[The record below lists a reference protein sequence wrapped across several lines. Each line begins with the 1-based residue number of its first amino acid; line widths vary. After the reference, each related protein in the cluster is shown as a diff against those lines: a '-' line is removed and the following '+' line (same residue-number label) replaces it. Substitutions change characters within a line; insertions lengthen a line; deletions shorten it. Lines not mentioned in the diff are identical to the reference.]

1 MSIEEKHLQTDVI
14 NSSTQGSHSVEKLLR
29 DDEYAGDNLGSDI
42 QIDDEG
48 REPTDHEMETL
59 RHVSESIPISCWL
72 VAIVELAE
80 RFSYY
85 GLSAPFQNYMQFTP
99 EHSPKGMLGLKQQGA
114 TALSYFFQFWCYV
127 TPILVVGFLTPTGVN
142 IKQFLSFVLFISL
155 VFSYCSSLPFHL

>member
-1 MSIEEKHLQTDVI
+1 
-14 NSSTQGSHSVEKLLR
+14 
-29 DDEYAGDNLGSDI
+29 
-42 QIDDEG
+42 
-48 REPTDHEMETL
+48 METL

-114 TALSYFFQFWCYV
+114 TALSYFSNSGVMSLLF
-127 TPILVVGFLTPTGVN
+127 LVVVSDTYWVN
-142 IKQFLSFVLFISL
+142 IKQFCLLCYLYRWYFLIVHHFRSI
-155 VFSYCSSLPFHL
+155 YNQ

>member
-1 MSIEEKHLQTDVI
+1 
-14 NSSTQGSHSVEKLLR
+14 
-29 DDEYAGDNLGSDI
+29 
-42 QIDDEG
+42 
-48 REPTDHEMETL
+48 METL

-127 TPILVVGFLTPTGVN
+127 TPILGGWISDTYWGKYKT
-142 IKQFLSFVLFISL
+142 ILSFVLFISL